1 MGYNRPMKQDSFL
14 TQHLHDANES
24 YFEHLAFTIKFAA
37 TLIVIAV
44 IAVTH
49 GLMPFLFTHTA
60 STMLCK
66 LMDEAKARKAQCEKS
81 SEERHGDKTADKS

>member
-1 MGYNRPMKQDSFL
+1 MKQDSFL

-24 YFEHLAFTIKFAA
+24 YFEHLGFTIKFAA
-37 TLIVIAV
+37 TLIVIAF
-44 IAVTH
+44 IALTH

-66 LMDEAKARKAQCEKS
+66 LMDEAKARKAQCEKGR
-81 SEERHGDKTADKS
+81 EERLCSKSADNT

>member
-1 MGYNRPMKQDSFL
+1 MKQDSFL

-24 YFEHLAFTIKFAA
+24 YFEHLGFTIKFAA
-37 TLIVIAV
+37 TLVVVAV
-44 IAVTH
+44 IALIH

-66 LMDEAKARKAQCEKS
+66 LMDEAKARKKIC
-81 SEERHGDKTADKS
+81 EERRCSKSDDKSE